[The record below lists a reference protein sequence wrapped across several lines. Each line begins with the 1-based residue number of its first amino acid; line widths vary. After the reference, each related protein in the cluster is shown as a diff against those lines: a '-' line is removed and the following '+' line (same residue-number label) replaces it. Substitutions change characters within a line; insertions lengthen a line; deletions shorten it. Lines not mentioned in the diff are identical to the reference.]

1 MVGFPPDPPPRIP
14 PAAVTP
20 SKLRI
25 ATRESKLAMWQTE
38 HVAARL
44 QERHPGL
51 AVEIVG
57 MTTKGDRILD
67 RPLAQ
72 VGGKG
77 LFIKELEVALAD
89 NLADIA
95 VHSMKDV
102 PMELPDGFAMLPFG
116 PREDARDAFVSLR
129 HTTLAALPAGAVVG
143 TSSLRR
149 ECQLRRAY
157 PSLVI
162 KPLRGNVNTRLAKLE
177 AGDYDAII
185 LAAAGLKRLGFA
197 EYIRELLPLAL
208 ALPAIGQ
215 GVLAIEF
222 RADRPDLAA
231 LLEPFVDRAAHA
243 AANAERAL
251 GLVVEGSCEVPLG
264 GHATVMGEAIAIEG
278 FLGLP
283 DGTRF
288 VREKAEGLAADAV
301 AVGRALGER
310 ILARGG
316 RDVLDLLARPP
327 Q

>member
-1 MVGFPPDPPPRIP
+1 
-14 PAAVTP
+14 
-20 SKLRI
+20 
-25 ATRESKLAMWQTE
+25 MWQTE

-44 QERHPGL
+44 VERHPGL
-51 AVEIVG
+51 AIEIVG

-77 LFIKELEVALAD
+77 LFIKELEIALAD
-89 NLADIA
+89 NIADIA

-102 PMELPDGFAMLPFG
+102 PMELPEGYAMLPFG

-129 HTTLAALPAGAVVG
+129 HASLARLPPGAVVG

-149 ECQLRRAY
+149 ECQLRRAMA
-157 PSLVI
+157 PLVI

-177 AGDYDAII
+177 AGEFDAII

-197 EYIRELLPLAL
+197 DRIREQLPLSV

-222 RADRPDLAA
+222 LAARADLAE
-231 LLEPFVDRAAHA
+231 LLAPFVDPAVCAAVD
-243 AANAERAL
+243 AERAL
-251 GLVVEGSCEVPLG
+251 GLVAEGSCEVPLG
-264 GHATVMGEAIAIEG
+264 AHATVTGSSVVLEG

-283 DGTRF
+283 DGSRL
-288 VREKAEGLAADAV
+288 VRERAEGTTADA
-301 AVGRALGER
+301 AALGRTLGER

-316 RDVLDLLARPP
+316 REVLDLLA
-327 Q
+327 QSGK

>member
-1 MVGFPPDPPPRIP
+1 M
-14 PAAVTP
+14 TP
-20 SKLRI
+20 KRLRI

-44 QERHPGL
+44 KESNPGL
-51 AVEIVG
+51 AVDIVG

-77 LFIKELEVALAD
+77 HFIKELEVALAD
-89 NLADIA
+89 DLADIA

-116 PREDARDAFVSLR
+116 PREDARDAFVSLA
-129 HTTLAALPAGAVVG
+129 HTTLASLPAGAVVG

-185 LAAAGLKRLGFA
+185 LAAAGLKRLGFGDR
-197 EYIRELLPLAL
+197 IREHLPLAL

-222 RADRPDLAA
+222 RADRTDLAG
-231 LLEPFVDRAAHA
+231 LLAPFVDPAALA
-243 AANAERAL
+243 ASEAERAL

-264 GHATVMGEAIAIEG
+264 GHATVMGSALVLEG

-283 DGTRF
+283 DGTRL
-288 VREKAEGLAADAV
+288 VRERAEGESADA
-301 AVGRALGER
+301 AKLGRALGER

-316 RDVLDLLARPP
+316 REVLTLLAQPR

>member
-1 MVGFPPDPPPRIP
+1 VIPNRI
-14 PAAVTP
+14 
-20 SKLRI
+20 RI

-44 QERHPGL
+44 TGRHPGL

-89 NLADIA
+89 DLADIA

-102 PMELPDGFAMLPFG
+102 PMELPEGFAMLPFG

-129 HTTLAALPAGAVVG
+129 HTTLASLPAGAVVG

-149 ECQLRRAY
+149 ECQIRRAF

-177 AGDYDAII
+177 AGEYDAII
-185 LAAAGLKRLGFA
+185 LAAAGLKRLGFGDR
-197 EYIRELLPLAL
+197 IRELLPFSL

-215 GVLAIEF
+215 GVLAIEY
-222 RADRPDLAA
+222 RSSRDDLAA
-231 LLEPFVDRAAHA
+231 MLEEFVDPAARAAA
-243 AANAERAL
+243 DAERAL

-264 GHATVMGEAIAIEG
+264 GHATVSGGAIALEG

-283 DGTRF
+283 DGSRL
-288 VREKAEGLAADAV
+288 VRERVEGTAADAV
-301 AVGRALGER
+301 TLGRQLGER

-316 RDVLDLLARPP
+316 RDVLTLLAQAKR
-327 Q
+327 

>member
-1 MVGFPPDPPPRIP
+1 
-14 PAAVTP
+14 
-20 SKLRI
+20 
-25 ATRESKLAMWQTE
+25 MWQTE

-44 QERHPGL
+44 TERYPWI

-116 PREDARDAFVSLR
+116 PREDARDAFVSIR
-129 HTTLAALPAGAVVG
+129 HASLAALPEGAVVG

-149 ECQLRRAY
+149 ECQLRRAC

-162 KPLRGNVNTRLAKLE
+162 RPLRGNVNTRLAKLE

-185 LAAAGLKRLGFA
+185 LAAAGLKRLGFGGR
-197 EYIRELLPLAL
+197 IRELLPLEV

-222 RADRPDLAA
+222 LAGRDDLAE
-231 LLEPFVDRAAHA
+231 LLAPFVDASARAAA
-243 AANAERAL
+243 DAERAL
-251 GLVVEGSCEVPLG
+251 GLVVEGSCEVPVG
-264 GHATVMGEAIAIEG
+264 GHATVVGSTVIIEG

-283 DGTRF
+283 DGTRL
-288 VREKAEGLAADAV
+288 VRERAEGADCDAAK
-301 AVGRALGER
+301 VGRALGQR

-316 RDVLDLLARPP
+316 REVLTLLAKPP

>member
-1 MVGFPPDPPPRIP
+1 MPPSRI
-14 PAAVTP
+14 
-20 SKLRI
+20 RI

-44 QERHPGL
+44 REAHPGL
-51 AVEIVG
+51 AIEIVG

-89 NLADIA
+89 DLADIA

-116 PREDARDAFVSLR
+116 PREDARDAFVSLE
-129 HTTLAALPAGAVVG
+129 HASLAALPAGAVVG

-157 PSLVI
+157 PSLAI

-185 LAAAGLKRLGFA
+185 LAAAGLKRLGFGDR
-197 EYIRELLPLAL
+197 IREQLPLSL

-215 GVLAIEF
+215 GILAIEF
-222 RADRPDLAA
+222 RADRPDLEA
-231 LLEPFVDRAAHA
+231 LLAPFVDRAALA
-243 AANAERAL
+243 AAQAERAL
-251 GLVVEGSCEVPLG
+251 GLVVEGSCEVPVG
-264 GHATVMGEAIAIEG
+264 GHATVMGAGLVVEG

-283 DGTRF
+283 DGTRL
-288 VREKAEGLAADAV
+288 VREKAEGGAADA
-301 AVGRALGER
+301 AKLGRALGER

-316 RDVLDLLARPP
+316 REILDLLARPGK
-327 Q
+327 

>member
-1 MVGFPPDPPPRIP
+1 VTPPR
-14 PAAVTP
+14 
-20 SKLRI
+20 LRI
-25 ATRESKLAMWQTE
+25 ATRESQLAMWQTE

-44 QERHPGL
+44 RERHPDL
-51 AVEIVG
+51 AIEIVG

-77 LFIKELEVALAD
+77 LFIKELEIALAD
-89 NLADIA
+89 GLADIA

-116 PREDARDAFVSLR
+116 PREDARDAFVSVR
-129 HTTLAALPAGAVVG
+129 HAALASLPAGAVVG

-149 ECQLRRAY
+149 ECQLRRAF
-157 PSLVI
+157 PALVI

-185 LAAAGLKRLGFA
+185 LAAAGLKRLGFGGR
-197 EYIRELLPLAL
+197 IRELLPFSL

-222 RADRPDLAA
+222 RRAREDLATMLGA
-231 LLEPFVDRAAHA
+231 FVDAQAQA
-243 AANAERAL
+243 AADAERAL

-264 GHATVMGEAIAIEG
+264 GHATVSGERLALEG

-283 DGTRF
+283 DGSRL
-288 VREKAEGLAADAV
+288 VRERIE
-301 AVGRALGER
+301 GRAAEAGALGRELGGR
-310 ILARGG
+310 ILAGGG
-316 RDVLDLLARPP
+316 REVLTLLARPG

>member
-1 MVGFPPDPPPRIP
+1 
-14 PAAVTP
+14 
-20 SKLRI
+20 
-25 ATRESKLAMWQTE
+25 MWQTE

-44 QERHPGL
+44 TERHPAL
-51 AVEIVG
+51 AIEIVG

-67 RPLAQ
+67 RPLAE

-77 LFIKELEVALAD
+77 LFIKELEVALAE
-89 NLADIA
+89 NRADIA

-102 PMELPDGFAMLPFG
+102 PMELPEGFAMLPFG

-129 HTTLAALPAGAVVG
+129 FASLASLPAGAVVG

-157 PSLVI
+157 PTLVI

-185 LAAAGLKRLGFA
+185 LAAAGLKRLGFG
-197 EYIRELLPLAL
+197 ERIRDLLPLTL

-222 RADRPDLAA
+222 PSARADIAELLA
-231 LLEPFVDRAAHA
+231 PFVDPAARAAA
-243 AANAERAL
+243 DAERAL

-264 GHATVMGEAIAIEG
+264 GHATIAGASLVLEG

-283 DGTRF
+283 DGSRL
-288 VREKAEGLAADAV
+288 VRERVEGAAADAV
-301 AVGRALGER
+301 TLGRALGER
-310 ILARGG
+310 ILAQGG
-316 RDVLDLLARPP
+316 RDVLTLLAQHKR
-327 Q
+327 

>member
-1 MVGFPPDPPPRIP
+1 MNPQR
-14 PAAVTP
+14 
-20 SKLRI
+20 LRI

-44 QERHPGL
+44 REAHPGL
-51 AVEIVG
+51 AIEIVG

-89 NLADIA
+89 DLADIA

-116 PREDARDAFVSLR
+116 PREDARDAFVSLE
-129 HTTLAALPAGAVVG
+129 HASLAALPAGAVVG

-157 PSLVI
+157 PSLAI

-185 LAAAGLKRLGFA
+185 LAAAGLKRLGFGDR
-197 EYIRELLPLAL
+197 IREQLPLSL

-215 GVLAIEF
+215 GILAIEF
-222 RADRPDLAA
+222 RADRPDLEA
-231 LLEPFVDRAAHA
+231 LLAPFVDRAALA
-243 AANAERAL
+243 AAQAERAL
-251 GLVVEGSCEVPLG
+251 GLVVEGSCEVPVG
-264 GHATVMGEAIAIEG
+264 GHATVMGAGLVVEG

-283 DGTRF
+283 DGTRL
-288 VREKAEGLAADAV
+288 VRERAEGGGADA
-301 AVGRALGER
+301 AKLGRALGER
-310 ILARGG
+310 LLARGG
-316 RDVLDLLARPP
+316 REILDLLARPGK
-327 Q
+327 

>member
-1 MVGFPPDPPPRIP
+1 MNPQR
-14 PAAVTP
+14 
-20 SKLRI
+20 LRI

-44 QERHPGL
+44 REAHPGL
-51 AVEIVG
+51 AIEIVG

-89 NLADIA
+89 DLADIA

-116 PREDARDAFVSLR
+116 PREDARDAFVSVK
-129 HTTLAALPAGAVVG
+129 HASLAALPAGAVVG

-185 LAAAGLKRLGFA
+185 LAAAGLKRLGFGDR
-197 EYIRELLPLAL
+197 IREQLPLTL

-215 GVLAIEF
+215 GILAIEF
-222 RADRPDLAA
+222 RADRPDLEA
-231 LLEPFVDRAAHA
+231 LLAPFVDRAALA
-243 AANAERAL
+243 AAQAERAL
-251 GLVVEGSCEVPLG
+251 GLVVEGSCEVPVG
-264 GHATVMGEAIAIEG
+264 GHATVMGAGLVVEG

-283 DGTRF
+283 DGSRL
-288 VREKAEGLAADAV
+288 VREKAEGGAADA
-301 AVGRALGER
+301 AKLGRALGER

-316 RDVLDLLARPP
+316 REVLDLLARPGK
-327 Q
+327 

>member
-1 MVGFPPDPPPRIP
+1 VVAFR
-14 PAAVTP
+14 PASPFATPTVTP
-20 SKLRI
+20 RLLRI

-44 QERHPGL
+44 VERHPGI
-51 AVEIVG
+51 AIEIVG

-116 PREDARDAFVSLR
+116 PREDARDAFVSIR
-129 HTTLAALPAGAVVG
+129 HASLAALPAGAVVG

-149 ECQLRRAY
+149 ECQLRRAF

-185 LAAAGLKRLGFA
+185 LAAAGLKRLGFGSR
-197 EYIRELLPLAL
+197 IRELLPLAL

-222 RADRPDLAA
+222 RADREDVAQLLA
-231 LLEPFVDRAAHA
+231 PFVDQPTRAAA
-243 AANAERAL
+243 DAERAL

-264 GHATVMGEAIAIEG
+264 GHATVTGSSLVLEG

-283 DGTRF
+283 DGTRL
-288 VREKAEGLAADAV
+288 VRERAEGNVADA
-301 AVGRALGER
+301 AQVGRALGER

-316 RDVLDLLARPP
+316 RDVLALLA
-327 Q
+327 QAGK

>member
-1 MVGFPPDPPPRIP
+1 LTSQR
-14 PAAVTP
+14 
-20 SKLRI
+20 LRI
-25 ATRESKLAMWQTE
+25 ATRESRLAMWQTE

-44 QERHPGL
+44 TERNPGL

-77 LFIKELEVALAD
+77 LFIKELEIALAD
-89 NLADIA
+89 GLADIA

-102 PMELPDGFAMLPFG
+102 PMELPEGFAMLPFG
-116 PREDARDAFVSLR
+116 PREDARDAFVSIR
-129 HTTLAALPAGAVVG
+129 YACLAALPAGAIVG

-149 ECQLRRAY
+149 ECQLRRAF

-197 EYIRELLPLAL
+197 ERIRELLPMSL

-215 GVLAIEF
+215 GVLAIEYLAA
-222 RADRPDLAA
+222 RADLAK
-231 LLEPFVDRAAHA
+231 LLAPFVDVSALAAST
-243 AANAERAL
+243 AERAL

-264 GHATVMGEAIAIEG
+264 AHAIVSGQALALEG

-283 DGTRF
+283 DGSRL
-288 VREKAEGLAADAV
+288 VREKVDGACTDAAV
-301 AVGRALGER
+301 LGRALGER

-316 RDVLDLLARPP
+316 REVLTVLA
-327 Q
+327 QSKS

>member
-1 MVGFPPDPPPRIP
+1 LRPFRTPEP
-14 PAAVTP
+14 PAAVNP
-20 SKLRI
+20 QRLRI

-44 QERHPGL
+44 REAHPGL
-51 AVEIVG
+51 AIEIVG

-89 NLADIA
+89 DLADIA

-116 PREDARDAFVSLR
+116 PREDARDAFVSIK
-129 HTTLAALPAGAVVG
+129 HASLASLPAGAVVG

-157 PSLVI
+157 PSLAI

-185 LAAAGLKRLGFA
+185 LAAAGLKRLGFGDR
-197 EYIRELLPLAL
+197 IREQLPLSL

-215 GVLAIEF
+215 GILAIEF
-222 RADRPDLAA
+222 RADRADLES
-231 LLEPFVDRAAHA
+231 LLAPFVDRAALA
-243 AANAERAL
+243 AAQAERAL
-251 GLVVEGSCEVPLG
+251 GLVVEGSCEVPVG
-264 GHATVMGEAIAIEG
+264 GHATVMGASVVIEG

-283 DGTRF
+283 DGTRL
-288 VREKAEGLAADAV
+288 VREKAEGGAADA
-301 AVGRALGER
+301 AKLGRALGER

-316 RDVLDLLARPP
+316 REVLDLLARPGK
-327 Q
+327 

>member
-1 MVGFPPDPPPRIP
+1 
-14 PAAVTP
+14 
-20 SKLRI
+20 
-25 ATRESKLAMWQTE
+25 MWQTE

-44 QERHPGL
+44 TERYPWI

-102 PMELPDGFAMLPFG
+102 PMDLPEGFAMLPFG
-116 PREDARDAFVSLR
+116 PREDARDAFVSIR
-129 HTTLAALPAGAVVG
+129 HASLAALPPGAVVG

-157 PSLVI
+157 PTLVI

-185 LAAAGLKRLGFA
+185 LAAAGLKRLGFG
-197 EYIRELLPLAL
+197 ERIRELLPMSL

-222 RADRPDLAA
+222 LAARTDLAE
-231 LLEPFVDRAAHA
+231 LLSPFVDPAAHA
-243 AANAERAL
+243 AAEAERAL

-264 GHATVMGEAIAIEG
+264 AHASIAGDSLTLEG

-283 DGTRF
+283 DGTRL
-288 VREKAEGLAADAV
+288 VREQVQGSATEARALGQ
-301 AVGRALGER
+301 ALGER

-316 RDVLDLLARPP
+316 REVLDLLALPR

>member
-1 MVGFPPDPPPRIP
+1 M
-14 PAAVTP
+14 TP
-20 SKLRI
+20 ERLRI

-44 QERHPGL
+44 VERHPGM
-51 AVEIVG
+51 AIEIVG

-116 PREDARDAFVSLR
+116 PREDARDAFVSR
-129 HTTLAALPAGAVVG
+129 RYASLASLPAGAVVG

-185 LAAAGLKRLGFA
+185 LAAAGLKRLGFGDA
-197 EYIRELLPLAL
+197 IRELLPLAL

-222 RADRPDLAA
+222 LAARADLAE
-231 LLEPFVDRAAHA
+231 LLAPFVDPAARAAA
-243 AANAERAL
+243 DAERAL

-264 GHATVMGEAIAIEG
+264 GHATVTGASLVLEG

-283 DGTRF
+283 DGSRL
-288 VREKAEGLAADAV
+288 VRERVEGATADAPGL
-301 AVGRALGER
+301 GRALGER
-310 ILARGG
+310 ILAHGG
-316 RDVLDLLARPP
+316 REVLALLAQPRE
-327 Q
+327 

>member
-1 MVGFPPDPPPRIP
+1 
-14 PAAVTP
+14 VTP

-44 QERHPGL
+44 LESHPGL
-51 AVEIVG
+51 AIEIVG

-89 NLADIA
+89 DLADIA

-102 PMELPDGFAMLPFG
+102 PMELPEGFAMLPFG
-116 PREDARDAFVSLR
+116 PREDPRDAFVSTR
-129 HTTLAALPAGAVVG
+129 YTTLASLPEGAVVG

-149 ECQLRRAY
+149 ECQLRRAF
-157 PSLVI
+157 PTLRI
-162 KPLRGNVNTRLAKLE
+162 RPLRGNVNTRLAKLE

-185 LAAAGLKRLGFA
+185 LAAAGLRRLGFGDL
-197 EYIRELLPLAL
+197 IRESLPLAL

-222 RADRPDLAA
+222 MAARADLAA
-231 LLEPFVDRAAHA
+231 LLAPFVDPAALA
-243 AANAERAL
+243 AAEAERAL

-264 GHATVMGEAIAIEG
+264 GHATVMGTALVLEG

-283 DGTRF
+283 DGTKL
-288 VREKAEGLAADAV
+288 VRERIEGEAADA
-301 AVGRALGER
+301 AKLGRALGER
-310 ILARGG
+310 ILAQGG
-316 RDVLDLLARPP
+316 REVLTLLARLP

>member
-1 MVGFPPDPPPRIP
+1 L
-14 PAAVTP
+14 TP
-20 SKLRI
+20 QRLRI
-25 ATRESKLAMWQTE
+25 ATRESRLAMWQTE
-38 HVAARL
+38 HVAALL
-44 QERHPGL
+44 QARHPGM
-51 AVEIVG
+51 AIEIVG

-77 LFIKELEVALAD
+77 LFIKELEVALAAD
-89 NLADIA
+89 LADIA

-102 PMELPDGFAMLPFG
+102 PMELPDGFAMVPFG

-129 HTTLAALPAGAVVG
+129 HTTLASLPAGAVVG

-185 LAAAGLKRLGFA
+185 LAAAGLKRLGFG
-197 EYIRELLPLAL
+197 EVIRELLPLEL

-215 GVLAIEF
+215 GVLAIEY
-222 RADRPDLAA
+222 LAA
-231 LLEPFVDRAAHA
+231 RAEVAELLAPFVDSATLA
-243 AANAERAL
+243 AARAERAL

-264 GHATVMGEAIAIEG
+264 GHATVMGNAIILEG

-283 DGTRF
+283 DGTRL
-288 VREKAEGLAADAV
+288 VRERAEGTTADAD

-316 RDVLDLLARPP
+316 RDVLNLLAQLPK
-327 Q
+327 

>member
-1 MVGFPPDPPPRIP
+1 
-14 PAAVTP
+14 
-20 SKLRI
+20 
-25 ATRESKLAMWQTE
+25 MWQTE

-44 QERHPGL
+44 TERYPWI

-102 PMELPDGFAMLPFG
+102 PMELPEGFAMLPFG

-129 HTTLAALPAGAVVG
+129 HASLAALPPGAVVG

-149 ECQLRRAY
+149 ECQLRRAH
-157 PSLVI
+157 PALVI
-162 KPLRGNVNTRLAKLE
+162 RPLRGNVNTRLAKLE

-185 LAAAGLKRLGFA
+185 LAAAGLKRLGFGGR
-197 EYIRELLPLAL
+197 IRELLPFEV

-222 RADRPDLAA
+222 LAGRDDLAE
-231 LLEPFVDRAAHA
+231 LLAPFVDASARAAA
-243 AANAERAL
+243 DAERAL
-251 GLVVEGSCEVPLG
+251 GLVVEGSCEVPVG
-264 GHATVMGEAIAIEG
+264 GHATVVGSTVIIEG

-283 DGTRF
+283 DGTRL
-288 VREKAEGLAADAV
+288 VRERAEGADCDAAK
-301 AVGRALGER
+301 VGRALGQR

-316 RDVLDLLARPP
+316 REVLTLLAKPP

>member
-1 MVGFPPDPPPRIP
+1 MNPQR
-14 PAAVTP
+14 
-20 SKLRI
+20 LRI

-44 QERHPGL
+44 REAHPGL
-51 AVEIVG
+51 AIEIVG

-89 NLADIA
+89 DLADIA

-116 PREDARDAFVSLR
+116 PREDARDAFVSVK
-129 HTTLAALPAGAVVG
+129 HASLAALPAGAVVG

-185 LAAAGLKRLGFA
+185 LAAAGLKRLGFGDR
-197 EYIRELLPLAL
+197 IREQLPLTL

-215 GVLAIEF
+215 GILAIEF
-222 RADRPDLAA
+222 RADRPDLES
-231 LLEPFVDRAAHA
+231 LLAPFVDRAALA
-243 AANAERAL
+243 AAQAERAL
-251 GLVVEGSCEVPLG
+251 GLVVEGSCEVPVG
-264 GHATVMGEAIAIEG
+264 GHAAVMGAGLVVEG

-283 DGTRF
+283 DGTRL
-288 VREKAEGLAADAV
+288 VREKAEGGAADA
-301 AVGRALGER
+301 AKLGRALGER

-316 RDVLDLLARPP
+316 REVLDLLARPGK
-327 Q
+327 